1 MKPKPPCPQ
10 CGVAILVKTYCGSS
24 KGVYAYVCYAHDPPV
39 KWNQIPP
46 HMLRN
51 STDSSRVRMK
61 NTNGGGGGARSYR
74 CGKCGV
80 APKKG
85 HVCPDVCL
93 GSRPPNLAA
102 SSAASLPQAP
112 PPQTN
117 DYEDDMDDD
126 DEDALPPAPPALL
139 QLRPLSEVSKRIAE
153 A

>member
-10 CGVAILVKTYCGSS
+10 CGVASLVKTDCGSS
-24 KGVYAYVCYAHDPPV
+24 KGLYAYVCYGHDPPV
-39 KWNQIPP
+39 KWNQVPP

-61 NTNGGGGGARSYR
+61 NTNGGGARSYR

-85 HVCPDVCL
+85 HVCL
-93 GSRPPNLAA
+93 GSRPPSNQAA
-102 SSAASLPQAP
+102 PAASLPSSSQAP
-112 PPQTN
+112 PQQTH
-117 DYEDDMDDD
+117 DYEDDMQDD

>member
-1 MKPKPPCPQ
+1 MKPKPPCPE
-10 CGVAILVKTYCGSS
+10 CGVATLVKTDCGSS
-24 KGVYAYVCYAHDPPV
+24 KGSYAHVCYSHDPPV
-39 KWNQIPP
+39 KWNQVPP

-61 NTNGGGGGARSYR
+61 NTISGTARSYR

-85 HVCPDVCL
+85 HVCL
-93 GSRPPNLAA
+93 GSLA
-102 SSAASLPQAP
+102 SSVQAAAASLPSSSHTPAP
-112 PPQTN
+112 QPN
-117 DYEDDMDDD
+117 DYEDDMED
-126 DEDALPPAPPALL
+126 DEDDAIPPAPPALL

>member
-10 CGVAILVKTYCGSS
+10 CGVATLVKTDCGSS
-24 KGVYAYVCYAHDPPV
+24 KGLYAYVCYSHDPPV
-39 KWNQIPP
+39 KWNQVPP

-61 NTNGGGGGARSYR
+61 TTTNGSARSYR

-85 HVCPDVCL
+85 HVCL
-93 GSRPPNLAA
+93 GTRTPSDPTAA
-102 SSAASLPQAP
+102 AASLPSSCRAP
-112 PPQTN
+112 PPPTN
-117 DYEDDMDDD
+117 YEDDMDDD
-126 DEDALPPAPPALL
+126 EDDALPPAPPALL

>member
-1 MKPKPPCPQ
+1 MKPKPSCPQ
-10 CGVAILVKTYCGSS
+10 CGVATLVKTDCGSS
-24 KGVYAYVCYAHDPPV
+24 KGLYAYVCYAHDPPV
-39 KWNQIPP
+39 KWNQVPP

-51 STDSSRVRMK
+51 STDPSRVRMK
-61 NTNGGGGGARSYR
+61 NTTTNGSARSYR

-85 HVCPDVCL
+85 HVCL
-93 GSRPPNLAA
+93 GSWPPSNLAA

-112 PPQTN
+112 TPQTN
-117 DYEDDMDDD
+117 DYEDDIEDD

>member
-10 CGVAILVKTYCGSS
+10 CGVAILVKTDCGSS

-85 HVCPDVCL
+85 HVCL
-93 GSRPPNLAA
+93 GSRPPSNLAA
-102 SSAASLPQAP
+102 SSAASLPQPP

>member
-10 CGVAILVKTYCGSS
+10 CGVATLVKTDCGSS
-24 KGVYAYVCYAHDPPV
+24 KGLYAYVCYSHDPPV
-39 KWNQIPP
+39 KWNQVPP
-46 HMLRN
+46 HMIRS

-61 NTNGGGGGARSYR
+61 NTTTNGSARSYR
-74 CGKCGV
+74 CGKCGI

-85 HVCPDVCL
+85 HVCL
-93 GSRPPNLAA
+93 GSRPTSDPTAA
-102 SSAASLPQAP
+102 AASLPSSCRAPP

-117 DYEDDMDDD
+117 YEDDMDE
-126 DEDALPPAPPALL
+126 DEDDALPPAPPALL

>member
-1 MKPKPPCPQ
+1 MKPKPPCPK
-10 CGVAILVKTYCGSS
+10 CGVATLVKTDCGSS
-24 KGVYAYVCYAHDPPV
+24 KGSYAYVCYSHDPPV
-39 KWNQIPP
+39 KWNQVPP

-61 NTNGGGGGARSYR
+61 NTTNGTARSYR

-85 HVCPDVCL
+85 HVCL
-93 GSRPPNLAA
+93 GSRA
-102 SSAASLPQAP
+102 SSVQAAAASLPSSSHAP
-112 PPQTN
+112 APQPN
-117 DYEDDMDDD
+117 DYEDDMED
-126 DEDALPPAPPALL
+126 DEEEAIPPAPPALL